1 MPACVRLLLCAC
13 LLAPPGFAAA
23 QDPGPVHAA
32 PYVPSPLSTVDEML
46 RLAQVGSRDIVYD
59 LGAGDGR
66 VVIAAAAKFG
76 ARGVGVEFD
85 GALVALARER
95 AARAG
100 VAHRV
105 RFVQQDLF
113 KTDLREA
120 TVVALYLSPNFNLQ
134 LRPTLLALA
143 PGTRI
148 VSHSSGMGDWRP
160 DRSTAIRKDVLL
172 WIVPAKA
179 AGTWHGRIG
188 AGSRT
193 RDIELEIAQ
202 RYQDISASALLEGA
216 PAQVW
221 EARLEGERLS
231 FVLVEHYGTEREAG
245 LYFEGRVAGRVI
257 EGSVARGVGS
267 AREVV
272 PWRAER

>member
-1 MPACVRLLLCAC
+1 M
-13 LLAPPGFAAA
+13 PPGFAAA

-95 AARAG
+95 ASRAG

-172 WIVPAKA
+172 WIVPAKV
-179 AGTWHGRIG
+179 AGTWHGRLG

-193 RDIELEIAQ
+193 RAIELEFAQ
-202 RYQDISASALLEGA
+202 RYQDISASARLEGA

-267 AREVV
+267 EREVV

>member
-1 MPACVRLLLCAC
+1 MPACLRLLLCAS

-46 RLAQVGSRDIVYD
+46 RLAQVGPRDIVYD

-66 VVIAAAAKFG
+66 VVIAAAAKFD
-76 ARGVGVEFD
+76 ARGVGVELD

-134 LRPTLLALA
+134 LRPALLALA

-172 WIVPAKA
+172 WIVPANV
-179 AGTWHGRIG
+179 AGSWHARLG

-193 RDIELEIAQ
+193 RKVELEFAQ

-216 PAQVW
+216 PAHVW
-221 EARLEGERLS
+221 EPRLEGERLS

-257 EGSVARGVGS
+257 EGSVARGVGA

>member
-1 MPACVRLLLCAC
+1 LPACVRLLLCAS

-23 QDPGPVHAA
+23 QDPGPVHPA

-46 RLAQVGSRDIVYD
+46 RLAQVGPHDIVYD

-76 ARGVGVEFD
+76 ARGVGVELD
-85 GALVALARER
+85 GALVALARKR
-95 AARAG
+95 ASRAG

-134 LRPTLLALA
+134 LRPALLALA

-148 VSHSSGMGDWRP
+148 VSHSSSMGDWRP

-172 WIVPAKA
+172 WIVPAKV
-179 AGTWHGRIG
+179 AGRWHARLG

-193 RDIELEIAQ
+193 REIDLEFAQ
-202 RYQDISASALLEGA
+202 RYQEISASALLEGA